1 MARDRACVC
10 LCAECIGKSICWGN
24 KYFRTENA
32 LKCQKKQLQF
42 LYVSYV
48 GEPKTH
54 WQRESV
60 FVWSIDASKQKKR
73 EKECWLWESEQPTAT
88 KYASTAQP
96 ACICVG
102 NCADHRKHAIP
113 RSVIFLQPV
122 WFLFH
127 CWHEGDFWKKKKN
140 NEWKVKYCLVS
151 TYCWWCI
158 WLH

>member
-24 KYFRTENA
+24 KYCRTENA
-32 LKCQKKQLQF
+32 LKCQKEQLQF

-73 EKECWLWESEQPTAT
+73 EKECWLYEKVNNQQQQNMLQRPNRRAYVWEIVRIIE
-88 KYASTAQP
+88 
-96 ACICVG
+96 
-102 NCADHRKHAIP
+102 NM
-113 RSVIFLQPV
+113 
-122 WFLFH
+122 LFH
-127 CWHEGDFWKKKKN
+127 GVSFFFNPFDFYFIAGMRVTFEKEKN